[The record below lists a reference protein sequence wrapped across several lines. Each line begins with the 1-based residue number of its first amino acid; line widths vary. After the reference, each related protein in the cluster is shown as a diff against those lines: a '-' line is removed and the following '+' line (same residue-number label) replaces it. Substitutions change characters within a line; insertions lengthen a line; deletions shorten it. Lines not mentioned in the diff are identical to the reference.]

1 MDRSRQISWRAVVH
15 RLVLM
20 AFSLAFLLFLLFPQG
35 VNAHAILLSS
45 DPAKGSTLSASPN
58 QIRMW
63 FSENLNQ
70 AFSTAYIVNAA
81 NSAANVQKDVKT
93 HVDKGDAHVSTAD
106 SKEMDVS
113 LKPNLPSAVYVVLY
127 RTQSAD
133 DGHILSGYFI
143 FTVEAANGTVPTFNG
158 AIPQGAFSGSGGS
171 SGQLDGPTL
180 FSFIMI
186 TLVYPGPAYWV

>member
-1 MDRSRQISWRAVVH
+1 MG
-15 RLVLM
+15 
-20 AFSLAFLLFLLFPQG
+20 FSLAFLLFLLFHQE

-45 DPAKGSTLSASPN
+45 DPAKGSTLSASPD

-63 FSENLNQ
+63 FSENLNP

-81 NSAANVQKDVKT
+81 NSAANVQKDAKT
-93 HVDKGDAHVSTAD
+93 HVDKGDAHVSAAD

-158 AIPQGAFSGSGGS
+158 TIPQGAFSGSGGS
-171 SGQLDGPTL
+171 SAHLVGPTF
-180 FSFIMI
+180 FSLVMI
-186 TLVYPGPAYWV
+186 TLFDLGPVFCVGAQLCLILS